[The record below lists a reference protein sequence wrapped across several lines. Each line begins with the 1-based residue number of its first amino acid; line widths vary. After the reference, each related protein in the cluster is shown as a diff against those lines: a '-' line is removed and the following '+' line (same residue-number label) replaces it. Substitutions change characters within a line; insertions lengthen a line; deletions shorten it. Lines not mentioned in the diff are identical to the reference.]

1 MQLKVVTVILMLVVN
16 TEKRINYLNKRH
28 PVNTD
33 KILTRLSVHTEKY
46 CPKQKIVSPELARA
60 IRFLLRAIF
69 QVWTDKRVNI
79 VLINSCHTILYPFM
93 SIVITVCYCL

>member
-1 MQLKVVTVILMLVVN
+1 MLYKADRN
-16 TEKRINYLNKRH
+16 IKKRSIRENSGQYGKIA
-28 PVNTD
+28 VNTD